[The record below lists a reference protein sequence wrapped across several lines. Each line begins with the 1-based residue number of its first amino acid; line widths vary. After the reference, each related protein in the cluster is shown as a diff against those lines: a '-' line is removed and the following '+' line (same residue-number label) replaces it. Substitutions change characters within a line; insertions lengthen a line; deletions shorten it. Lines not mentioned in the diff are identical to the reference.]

1 MLPVVSLANVYIVFW
16 AKIKYERVLTLMKNK
31 LINKKRLVIGMS
43 GASGAI
49 LGIEILKALR
59 EHPEWESHVVI
70 SRGAELTIA
79 EETECTLDEVLNLAD
94 KVYDIKN
101 IGASIASG
109 TFKTEGMIIA
119 PCSMKTVAGIA
130 CGYSD
135 NLLLRAADVTI
146 KETRRLVLVPR
157 ESPLSTI
164 HLKNILSLAEA
175 GAIIIPP
182 MITYYNKPLSLED
195 MNRHIIGKILD
206 KFGIEVSGF
215 NRWGETVFS

>member
-1 MLPVVSLANVYIVFW
+1 MES
-16 AKIKYERVLTLMKNK
+16 K
-31 LINKKRLVIGMS
+31 LKTNNKKRLVIGMS

-49 LGIEILKALR
+49 LGIDILKTLKDN
-59 EHPEWESHVVI
+59 PEWETNLVI

-79 EETECTLDEVLNLAD
+79 EETEYTLDAVIQLAD

-109 TFKTEGMIIA
+109 TFKTEGMIIV
-119 PCSMKTVAGIA
+119 PCSMKTVAGVA

-146 KETRRLVLVPR
+146 KERRNLVVVPR

-164 HLKNILSLAEA
+164 HLRNLLALAKA
-175 GAIIIPP
+175 GAMIIPP
-182 MITYYNKPLSLED
+182 MVTYYNQPLSLAD

-206 KFGIEVSGF
+206 KFGIEVVGF
-215 NRWGETVFS
+215 TRWGENVLS

>member
-1 MLPVVSLANVYIVFW
+1 METKLKVS
-16 AKIKYERVLTLMKNK
+16 T
-31 LINKKRLVIGMS
+31 KKRLVIGMS

-49 LGIEILKALR
+49 LGIDMLKILSDN
-59 EHPEWESHVVI
+59 PEWETHLVI
-70 SRGAELTIA
+70 SHGAELTISQ
-79 EETECTLDEVLNLAD
+79 ETGYTIDEVRNLAD
-94 KVYDIKN
+94 KVHDIKN

-109 TFKTEGMIIA
+109 SFKTEGMVIV

-146 KETRRLVLVPR
+146 KEKKTLVVVPR
-157 ESPLSTI
+157 ESPLSSI
-164 HLKNILSLAEA
+164 HLKNMLSLSET

-182 MITYYNKPLSLED
+182 MVTYYNKPLSLED

-206 KFGIEVSGF
+206 KFDIEVSGF
-215 NRWGETVFS
+215 KRWGETVS

>member
-1 MLPVVSLANVYIVFW
+1 MQRM
-16 AKIKYERVLTLMKNK
+16 KELMEEK
-31 LINKKRLVIGMS
+31 LKVNKKRLVVGIS

-49 LGIEILKALR
+49 LGIEILKLLGNN
-59 EHPEWESHVVI
+59 PEWESHLVI
-70 SRGAELTIA
+70 SKGGEMTIDD
-79 EETECTLDEVLNLAD
+79 ETEYSLEEVTALAD

-109 TFKTEGMIIA
+109 TFKTEGMVIV

-146 KETRRLVLVPR
+146 KERRKLVLAVR
-157 ESPLSTI
+157 EAPLSTI
-164 HLKNILSLAEA
+164 HLRNMLTLAEA

-182 MITYYNKPLSLED
+182 MVTYYSKPRNLEE
-195 MNRHIIGKILD
+195 MNRQIAGRILD
-206 KFGIEVSGF
+206 KFGIETSGF
-215 NRWGETVFS
+215 NRWGEDI

>member
-1 MLPVVSLANVYIVFW
+1 MSVS
-16 AKIKYERVLTLMKNK
+16 
-31 LINKKRLVIGMS
+31 KKRLVVGIS
-43 GASGAI
+43 GASGVI
-49 LGIEILKALR
+49 LGIELLKMLQVCPDY
-59 EHPEWESHVVI
+59 ETHLVV

-79 EETECTLDEVLNLAD
+79 AETEYSVEGVLKLAD
-94 KVYDIKN
+94 YTYDIKN

-109 TFKTEGMIIA
+109 TFKTAGMIIV
-119 PCSMKTVAGIA
+119 PCSMKTAAGVA

-146 KETRRLVLVPR
+146 KEKRNLVIVPR

-164 HLKNILSLAEA
+164 HLKNMLVLAEA

-182 MITYYNKPLSLED
+182 MVTYYNKPLVLED

-206 KFGIEVSGF
+206 KFGIEAQGF
-215 NRWGETVFS
+215 TRWGENV